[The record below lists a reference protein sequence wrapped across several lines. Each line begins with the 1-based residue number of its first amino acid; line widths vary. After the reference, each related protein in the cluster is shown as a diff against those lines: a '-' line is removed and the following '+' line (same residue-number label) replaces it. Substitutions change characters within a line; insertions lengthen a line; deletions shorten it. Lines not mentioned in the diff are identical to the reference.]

1 MLCRATQDRWVM
13 MQSSEKIWSI
23 GEGNGEQFQYSCL
36 EDPMNSKKCKK
47 KYETRDVFHRLV
59 CTQYVTRE
67 EQKKKKKKKKNS
79 PERMKEM
86 MTSCVSGVESK
97 G

>member
-1 MLCRATQDRWVM
+1 
-13 MQSSEKIWSI
+13 MQSSDKMWSI

-47 KYETRDVFHRLV
+47 DMKQEMRSTGW
-59 CTQYVTRE
+59 YVPSML
-67 EQKKKKKKKKNS
+67 QGKNNNKKNS

-86 MTSCVSGVESK
+86 MTSCVSGIESK

>member
-1 MLCRATQDRWVM
+1 
-13 MQSSEKIWSI
+13 
-23 GEGNGEQFQYSCL
+23 
-36 EDPMNSKKCKK
+36 MNSKKCKK

-59 CTQYVTRE
+59 CAQYVTRE
-67 EQKKKKKKKKNS
+67 ERKKKKKNS